1 MPAAQ
6 KLPRRILQCPV
17 SCLLFGIFAFVSLSA
32 TPTLQSQEQEAQTLE
47 STTDFAL
54 DSALTSP
61 KGSSTAE
68 SSMPKSKHAL
78 AIGAS
83 IVSGDG
89 VLHKQESSSLDKIR
103 ATDGSM
109 VMILGGIYRATPRH
123 ILRYDGYLG
132 FARIAFAHGDNQE
145 FFELSGIKAGLGLG
159 YEWVFYRGNA
169 ISWNAFLG
177 AEYSATYYK
186 HDRASMLIQEIM
198 PKLGI
203 GFEGRYH
210 HYFELFFGVPVFSHS
225 SLANLMPSSAISKQ
239 PRHLRLGFSYIYR
252 F

>member
-6 KLPRRILQCPV
+6 KLPRRILQCLV
-17 SCLLFGIFAFVSLSA
+17 LCLLFGIFAFVSLSA
-32 TPTLQSQEQEAQTLE
+32 TPTPQPQEQEAQTLE
-47 STTDFAL
+47 STTDSAL

-61 KGSSTAE
+61 ESSSTAG

-78 AIGAS
+78 ALGIS
-83 IVSGDG
+83 IASGDG
-89 VLHKQESSSLDKIR
+89 VLHKQESSSLDRIR
-103 ATDGSM
+103 ATDSSM
-109 VMILGGIYRATPRH
+109 VMILGGIYRAAPRH

-225 SLANLMPSSAISKQ
+225 SLANLTPSSAISKQ